1 MKKILLFLGIIMVG
15 IIGFCIFFLNAAMP
29 TGTGYSAKYICS
41 QVFLANRDPATV
53 FENDVKPTHPL
64 FGAIKTEV
72 NRENKTVTAK
82 GFGFWSPMTA
92 VYRDGCG
99 CTLAVDTPI
108 EELLNQSKGF
118 IPQQKSN
125 QHRVWPYGEL
135 VHLNDIPSE
144 IDITKLN
151 SVIDSAFQEPTSWSQ
166 RNTQA
171 IVVVY
176 KDKIIAE
183 KYADQFA
190 PSTPMLG
197 WSMSKSVT
205 NALVGLLVKEQKID
219 IMKPAQIDAWKDEN
233 DPRSDILL
241 DHLLRMSSGLEFE
254 EVYAPFKDATAML
267 YNSKSMADYA
277 AAKPLRT
284 EPETEW
290 YYSSGTTNIIARIVR
305 DTLGGN
311 LVDITNFARTKLF
324 DRIDMY
330 SAIIEPDASGSLVGS
345 SYMFA
350 TPRDWAR
357 FGVFIENDGV
367 WNGIRILPEGWVKYT
382 TTPTPMAPKGEYG
395 AQFWLNAGN
404 NENPSDRKFPSLPTD
419 MIFLHGFNSQITA
432 IIPSKNAVIVRMG
445 ATHNKA
451 DWDEEGFIKQVLS
464 CINS

>member
-1 MKKILLFLGIIMVG
+1 MKKILWFLGIGLVG
-15 IIGFCIFFLNAAMP
+15 IMGFCIFFLNAAMP

-92 VYRDGCG
+92 VYREGCG

-118 IPQQKSN
+118 IPQQKPN

-135 VHLNDIPSE
+135 VNLNDIPTE

-151 SVIDSAFQEPTSWSQ
+151 SVIDSAFQEPTSTSQ

-190 PSTPMLG
+190 SSTPMLG

-205 NALVGLLVKEQKID
+205 NALVGLLIKEQKID
-219 IMKPAQIDAWKDEN
+219 
-233 DPRSDILL
+233 
-241 DHLLRMSSGLEFE
+241 
-254 EVYAPFKDATAML
+254 V
-267 YNSKSMADYA
+267 
-277 AAKPLRT
+277 
-284 EPETEW
+284 
-290 YYSSGTTNIIARIVR
+290 
-305 DTLGGN
+305 
-311 LVDITNFARTKLF
+311 
-324 DRIDMY
+324 
-330 SAIIEPDASGSLVGS
+330 
-345 SYMFA
+345 
-350 TPRDWAR
+350 
-357 FGVFIENDGV
+357 
-367 WNGIRILPEGWVKYT
+367 
-382 TTPTPMAPKGEYG
+382 
-395 AQFWLNAGN
+395 
-404 NENPSDRKFPSLPTD
+404 
-419 MIFLHGFNSQITA
+419 
-432 IIPSKNAVIVRMG
+432 
-445 ATHNKA
+445 
-451 DWDEEGFIKQVLS
+451 
-464 CINS
+464 

>member
-1 MKKILLFLGIIMVG
+1 MKKILLFLGIAMLA
-15 IIGFCIFFLNAAMP
+15 IIGFCIYFLNAAMP

-41 QVFLANRDPATV
+41 QVFLANRDPMIV
-53 FENDVKPTHPL
+53 FEKDVKPTHPL

-72 NRENKTVTAK
+72 NYEKKTVTAK

-99 CTLAVDTPI
+99 CTLAVDTSI
-108 EELLNQSKGF
+108 DELLKQSKDL
-118 IPQQKSN
+118 IPQQKPDSE
-125 QHRVWPYGEL
+125 HLWPYGEF
-135 VHLNDIPSE
+135 VNLNDIPAE
-144 IDITKLN
+144 IDIQQLK
-151 SVIDSAFQEPTSWSQ
+151 SVIESAFQEPGPESQ

-171 IVVVY
+171 VVVVY

-183 KYADQFA
+183 KYADQFS

-219 IMKPAQIDAWKDEN
+219 IMKPAQVEAWKGED
-233 DPRSDILL
+233 DPRGRILL

-254 EVYAPFKDATAML
+254 EVYAPFKDATKML

-277 AAKPLRT
+277 AAKPLKT
-284 EPETEW
+284 APDTEW
-290 YYSSGTTNIIARIVR
+290 YYSSGTANIIARILK

-311 LVDITNFARTKLF
+311 LADITNFARENLF
-324 DRIDMY
+324 DRINMY

-357 FGVFIENDGV
+357 FGVFIKNDGV
-367 WNGIRILPEGWVKYT
+367 WNGNRILPEGWVTYS

-404 NENPSDRKFPSLPTD
+404 KDDPSDRMFPSLPTD

-445 ATHNKA
+445 VTHNKA
-451 DWDEEGFIKQVLS
+451 DWDEEGFIKQVLN
-464 CINS
+464 CINI